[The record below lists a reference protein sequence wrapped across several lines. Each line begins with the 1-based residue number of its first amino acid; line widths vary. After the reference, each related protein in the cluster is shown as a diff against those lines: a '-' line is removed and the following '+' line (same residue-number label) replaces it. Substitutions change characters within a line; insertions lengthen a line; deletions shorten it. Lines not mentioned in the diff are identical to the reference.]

1 MFDFFYP
8 IKTTHTMLSV
18 VLSSLTMFLERIW
31 VDFLMF
37 VLAMMVSEHDM
48 KSNLVFMAVIIA
60 AVTIVVL
67 MIRSTLLKA
76 FQFEEHAMHHREPSA
91 ASKEETFPT
100 VKKNNAARIKRYT
113 EIDDT

>member
-1 MFDFFYP
+1 
-8 IKTTHTMLSV
+8 MLSV

-48 KSNLVFMAVIIA
+48 KSNLVFMAIIIT

-67 MIRSTLLKA
+67 LIRNTLLRA
-76 FQFEEHAMHHREPSA
+76 FQFGEHAMHHRTGDEN
-91 ASKEETFPT
+91 KNETFPLMR
-100 VKKNNAARIKRYT
+100 KNNASRIKRFT
-113 EIDDT
+113 EVESDS